1 MDNKGFISVEF
12 LFSVFVILI
21 MATALLVYSGNA
33 INSTLNIESNLNHRL
48 ILDSV
53 ANAINDV
60 DSQGQFYSKSIK
72 LPETDEN
79 YVLTLEKNKL
89 TIEYDG
95 KRGES
100 YVPFIDPYSTY
111 KMYPGH
117 IYDIEKTQ
125 EGKIL
130 IT

>member
-12 LFSVFVILI
+12 LFSVFIILI
-21 MATALLVYSGNA
+21 MATALLVYSGNT
-33 INSTLNIESNLNHRL
+33 INSSFNIESNLNHRL

-53 ANAINDV
+53 ANTINEV
-60 DSQGQFYSKSIK
+60 DSQGEFYSKYIK
-72 LPETDEN
+72 LPETGED
-79 YVLTLEKNKL
+79 YVLILEKNKL
-89 TIEYDG
+89 TIEYDN
-95 KRGES
+95 KKGES
-100 YVPFIDPYSTY
+100 YIPFIEPYSTY

-117 IYDIEKTQ
+117 IYDIEKTH

>member
-1 MDNKGFISVEF
+1 
-12 LFSVFVILI
+12 

-33 INSTLNIESNLNHRL
+33 INSSLNVESNLNHRL

-53 ANAINDV
+53 SNAINEV
-60 DSQGQFYSKSIK
+60 DSHGEFYSKSIK
-72 LPETDEN
+72 LPDTGEY
-79 YVLTLEKNKL
+79 YVIVLEKNRL

-95 KRGES
+95 KKGES

>member
-12 LFSVFVILI
+12 LFSVFIILI

-33 INSTLNIESNLNHRL
+33 INSSLNVESNLNHRL

-53 ANAINDV
+53 SNAINEV
-60 DSQGQFYSKSIK
+60 DSHGEFYSKSIK
-72 LPETDEN
+72 LPDTGEY
-79 YVLTLEKNKL
+79 YVIVLEKNRL

-95 KRGES
+95 KKGES

>member
-12 LFSVFVILI
+12 LFSVFIILI

-33 INSTLNIESNLNHRL
+33 INSSLNVESNLNHRL

-53 ANAINDV
+53 SNAINEV
-60 DSQGQFYSKSIK
+60 DSHGEFYSKSIK
-72 LPETDEN
+72 LPDTGEY
-79 YVLTLEKNKL
+79 YVIVLEKNTL

-95 KRGES
+95 KKGES